1 MTIFLASLNGKIDVD
16 TKTKSVNWQSKLT
29 QINKC

>member
-1 MTIFLASLNGKIDVD
+1 MTIFLASLNGKIDVN
-16 TKTKSVNWQSKLT
+16 TKPKSVNWQPKLT